1 MIIKKYKYFLF
12 QGNFF
17 CVLLKSVGKVCCNTR
32 TMCTKIKSF
41 YISRAVSFQI
51 LNAKGQ
57 LILRTNSKLLI
68 WTKKLLKC
76 FFISTL
82 TSKSGQINKIWDEYM
97 INSTFVQWYRTL
109 FPYKPAPVSKFFRH
123 TLMNPK
129 FRPF

>member
-1 MIIKKYKYFLF
+1 MIIKNYKYFLF

-57 LILRTNSKLLI
+57 LILKAFYLNQKTI
-68 WTKKLLKC
+68 EM
-76 FFISTL
+76 FFISAL
-82 TSKSGQINKIWDEYM
+82 TSKSGQIKKI
-97 INSTFVQWYRTL
+97 
-109 FPYKPAPVSKFFRH
+109 
-123 TLMNPK
+123 
-129 FRPF
+129 